1 MALAVFVEEGLLEG
15 SYLGCKALKSRIVGV
30 GMGLVGYGFENRSLI
45 VEYGSCK
52 VLAKFLLGCCRVL
65 VGYRASGVFQQYY
78 KALICLWRV

>member
-30 GMGLVGYGFENRSLI
+30 VGYGFENRSLI
-45 VEYGSCK
+45 VECK
-52 VLAKFLLGCCRVL
+52 VLAKLLLGCCRVL